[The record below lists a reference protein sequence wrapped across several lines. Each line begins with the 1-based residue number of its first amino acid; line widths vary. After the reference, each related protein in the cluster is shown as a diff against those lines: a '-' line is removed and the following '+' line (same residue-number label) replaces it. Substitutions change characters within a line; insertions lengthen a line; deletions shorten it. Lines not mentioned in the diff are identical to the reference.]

1 MIRTSL
7 YGLALA
13 ALLSACASPAPSVGE
28 AEVRYGRIT
37 RIDAV
42 QIESDAHLGLGA
54 VIGSVAG
61 GVLGH
66 QIGGGSGRDV
76 ATVAGVLAGGVAGAQ
91 VEKKNEKKPGQHII
105 VELGNGV
112 AVGIT
117 QAADPNLRVG
127 DKVRIDGAGNDARVV
142 RTGS

>member
-1 MIRTSL
+1 MNIKDL
-7 YGLALA
+7 GGLVVAAALA
-13 ALLSACASPAPSVGE
+13 GCAQAPPSVGE
-28 AEVRYGRIT
+28 AEVRYGRVT

-66 QIGGGSGRDV
+66 QIGGGTGKDV
-76 ATVAGVLAGGVAGAQ
+76 ATVAGALAGGVAGAQ
-91 VEKKNEKKPGQHII
+91 VQKNTEKRPGQHII
-105 VELGNGV
+105 VEVGNGV

-117 QAADPNLRVG
+117 QPADPNLRVG
-127 DKVRIDGAGNDARVV
+127 DKVRIDGSGNDARVV
-142 RTGS
+142 RQ